1 MEVTELISRY
11 IADLREAIT
20 YLVAALVFITGVI
33 GTFFFIYKKEK
44 QKSEDR
50 LMSMN
55 ERFIEQSA
63 KEIETRKDMIHAI
76 EKLNYSLDKN
86 TKMVEALPDSIIK
99 SFQLAFK
106 TQ

>member
-1 MEVTELISRY
+1 MEVTDLISRY

-20 YLVAALVFITGVI
+20 YLVTALVFVTGVI

-44 QKSEDR
+44 QKSEER
-50 LMSMN
+50 MMHIN
-55 ERFIEQSA
+55 ERFIEQSV

-76 EKLNYSLDKN
+76 EKLNTSLDKN
-86 TKMVEALPDSIIK
+86 TEMVKALPDSIIK